1 MNFIFTLLSKLW
13 GIFSLKNL
21 FTMCINFLF
30 DYAWSVLT
38 VPGRLTSEY
47 RIYAIYS
54 AGLNERVLADSARK
68 RLTETAY
75 ERGMSW
81 LTRVKEDREV
91 KSIAV
96 FSTVVFKFPG
106 LVEIRQTA
114 IVFCFVEKFDIKTV
128 QDVLEGFAI
137 IARDDQSI
145 EDPLQEDDEK
155 ILNRE
160 GENDDTNF

>member
-54 AGLNERVLADSARK
+54 AGLNERVLSDSARK

-75 ERGMSW
+75 ERGISW
-81 LTRVKEDREV
+81 LTHVKEDREV

-96 FSTVVFKFPG
+96 FSTVIFKFPG

-160 GENDDTNF
+160 GESDDTNF